1 MADTPEED
9 LIAPGSETEAAAE
22 LSSSGKK
29 TIGLAALAIMV
40 VHFLAK
46 IGGFVQKKVLAHFF
60 GTDVAADAATGMEK
74 IFQTI
79 YYIPEELLTHSLL
92 PVFTRVRNEDGE
104 AAAWRMASLTGTL
117 QALLLVLV
125 SGLAIA
131 FAPALTNAYL
141 GRPDPLLA
149 ASSPLEYAE
158 AVEKLALAA
167 RLVRVAM
174 IGLFCTSI
182 GSLTY
187 VLLNAYKRFVTPA
200 LGDVAQKAGIVIGTV
215 VVCVGFKDLGP
226 LGYAIGFILGG
237 VFKLLTHLLA
247 LRGQLHMVRPGIDL
261 QDPALRELGRLMVP
275 LLGGSV
281 TSKGRD
287 VLLNRIAW
295 RWSERVPGTIAALD
309 YAQKI
314 VWMPVQVVPYALGLA
329 LFPFLADW
337 AQQQDRKRVTE
348 AFLGASRMMLF
359 VFVPLTVGCV
369 LLGREVITVLYKSG
383 KFQEG
388 SVDLTM
394 GPFIIFALG
403 LVFYALEM
411 IANQVYYAH
420 RDTKTPFWLGLIGS
434 GVHITVAWWLG
445 LQMQL
450 GAAGIAAGFAIG
462 KTVKVLLMWWRL
474 GPRLDGYQF
483 PALAALLA
491 KIAVGCVVMG
501 AAIVG
506 CKQVASQLLD
516 LGSAKQAALFLMGT
530 SVVAIA
536 IFFAAAVILKI
547 DELHLLL
554 TQVKAK
560 LKRRKK
566 AAE

>member
-9 LIAPGSETEAAAE
+9 LIAPGSEAEAAAQ
-22 LSSSGKK
+22 LASSGRR
-29 TIGLAALAIMV
+29 TIGLAALAIMAI
-40 VHFLAK
+40 HFLAK
-46 IGGFVQKKVLAHFF
+46 IGGYIQKKVLAHFF
-60 GTDVAADAATGMEK
+60 GTEVSADAATGMEK
-74 IFQTI
+74 IFQMI

-92 PVFTRVRNEDGE
+92 PVFTRVRDEDGE

-117 QALLLVLV
+117 HTILLVIV
-125 SGLAIA
+125 SALAIA
-131 FAPALTNAYL
+131 FAPALVGLIL
-141 GRPDPLLA
+141 GRPEGNLMA
-149 ASSPLEYAE
+149 TSPLEWQE
-158 AVEKLALAA
+158 AAAKFELTA

-215 VVCVGFKDLGP
+215 VVCVGFRDLGP
-226 LGYAIGFILGG
+226 LGYALGFILGG
-237 VFKLLTHLLA
+237 IFKLLTHLVA
-247 LRGQLHMVRPGIDL
+247 LRQQLHLIRPGVDL
-261 QDPALRELGRLMVP
+261 GNPALRELGGLMVP

-281 TSKGRD
+281 TSKVRD
-287 VLLNRIAW
+287 SLLARIAW
-295 RWSERVPGTIAALD
+295 SWSQRVPGTLAALD

-314 VWMPVQVVPYALGLA
+314 IWMPVAVVPYALGLA

-359 VFVPLTVGCV
+359 VFIPMTVGCV

-394 GPFIIFALG
+394 GPFIVLALG

-420 RDTKTPFWLGLIGS
+420 RDTQTPFWLGLIGS

-450 GAAGIAAGFAIG
+450 GAAGIAAGFAVG
-462 KTVKVLLMWWRL
+462 KAIKVVLMWWRL
-474 GPRLDGYQF
+474 GPRLEGYQL
-483 PALAALLA
+483 PSLASLLV
-491 KIAVGCVVMG
+491 KIVIGCVAMA
-501 AAIVG
+501 AAILG
-506 CKQVASQLLD
+506 CKQVAPQVLD
-516 LGSAKQAALFLMGT
+516 LGRASQAAIFLAGT
-530 SVVAIA
+530 SAVACA
-536 IFFAAAVILKI
+536 VFFAASVLLKI
-547 DELHLLL
+547 DELQLLL
-554 TQVKAK
+554 SQVKAK
-560 LKRRKK
+560 LRRRKK
-566 AAE
+566 AAG